1 MIKKIDTINYVI
13 NYYIKNEDNVINCIL
28 NKNNTIM
35 PDVFEKN
42 IVKNTYKSLIELI

>member
-1 MIKKIDTINYVI
+1 MIKKIDTINSVI

-42 IVKNTYKSLIELI
+42 IVKILINH